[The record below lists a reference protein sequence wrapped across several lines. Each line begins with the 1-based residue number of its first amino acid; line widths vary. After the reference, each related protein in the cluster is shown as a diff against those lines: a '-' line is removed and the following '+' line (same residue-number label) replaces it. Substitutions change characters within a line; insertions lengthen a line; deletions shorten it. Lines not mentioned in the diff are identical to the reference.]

1 MGAVDCLSPCCSSGC
16 TESLRIWLYVS
27 CSLCNHQSTD
37 AHNAMSSNEEKQ
49 WDLTEDEVQ
58 EYLCKIEAIGKW
70 G

>member
-1 MGAVDCLSPCCSSGC
+1 
-16 TESLRIWLYVS
+16 
-27 CSLCNHQSTD
+27 
-37 AHNAMSSNEEKQ
+37 MSSNEEKQ

>member
-1 MGAVDCLSPCCSSGC
+1 VSAVDCVSPCCSSGC
-16 TESLRIWLYVS
+16 TQSLRIWLYVF
-27 CSLCNHQSTD
+27 CQSTD